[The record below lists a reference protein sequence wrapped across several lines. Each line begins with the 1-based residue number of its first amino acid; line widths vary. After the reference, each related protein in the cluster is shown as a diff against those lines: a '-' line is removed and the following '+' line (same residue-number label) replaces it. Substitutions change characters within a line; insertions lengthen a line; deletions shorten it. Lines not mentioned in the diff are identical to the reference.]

1 MSDNSL
7 EAIIM
12 RQTDYTREVAT
23 NKLLEHNND
32 ILSVIREYNGPPKK
46 PARAIKS
53 VNQQIYTEIRSLMD
67 DAAATYN
74 SKKGK

>member
-1 MSDNSL
+1 MADNSR
-7 EAIIM
+7 EDIIM

-32 ILSVIREYNGPPKK
+32 ILAIIREYNGPAKK
-46 PARAIKS
+46 PVKS
-53 VNQQIYTEIRSLMD
+53 VNQQIYTEIRGLMD

-74 SKKGK
+74 SRKGK

>member
-1 MSDNSL
+1 MADNSR
-7 EAIIM
+7 EDIIM

-32 ILSVIREYNGPPKK
+32 ILAIIREYNGPVKK
-46 PARAIKS
+46 IIKPVKS
-53 VNQQIYTEIRSLMD
+53 VNQQIYTEIRGLMD

-74 SKKGK
+74 SRKGK